1 LLILKNENIFY
12 KSVTFFIFLTIY
24 KCKISY
30 KDGEFRSKLKERK
43 IIKYYKNNNG
53 LNLEK
58 IVDEYNNYIHTVI
71 KNMNY
76 SEFSSEDVEEIV
88 ADTFFIIWKNREK
101 LDENKMLS
109 SYIAGIVKNLVRERR
124 KNNKI

>member
-1 LLILKNENIFY
+1 M
-12 KSVTFFIFLTIY
+12 
-24 KCKISY
+24 
-30 KDGEFRSKLKERK
+30 KERK

>member
-1 LLILKNENIFY
+1 M
-12 KSVTFFIFLTIY
+12 
-24 KCKISY
+24 
-30 KDGEFRSKLKERK
+30 KERK

-58 IVDEYNNYIHTVI
+58 IVDEYNNYIHKVI